1 MSDYEEESDR
11 ESIYSK
17 DNISVDDVLSDDEDE
32 EVNPKPKKEKNT
44 VLPEEE
50 DEDENDIHEDDDFM
64 EEDDDFPED
73 DEDIPKRGNHYIK
86 GSGGAPPTGLV
97 LGIDENQP
105 NDYDIDWDNED
116 EEEEEE
122 DESYLQKFEYEMNK
136 DMIEK
141 FHPETVIHNYE
152 EVAKSTK
159 LIRDE
164 NDIIVDPLHKT
175 LPYLTK
181 YEKARVL
188 GQRAKQIEMGAKP
201 FVSVPESVIE
211 PSVIAELELQQK
223 KIPFIIRRPLPNG
236 ASEYWNLKDLEII
249 G

>member
-1 MSDYEEESDR
+1 MSDYEEDSDR

-32 EVNPKPKKEKNT
+32 EKT
-44 VLPEEE
+44 VLNKKHVIEQE
-50 DEDENDIHEDDDFM
+50 DEDEEINDDD
-64 EEDDDFPED
+64 EEENDFPEEEED
-73 DEDIPKRGNHYIK
+73 DEDEDHSKPKRGNHYIK
-86 GSGGAPPTGLV
+86 GISGGAEIEKEAL
-97 LGIDENQP
+97 
-105 NDYDIDWDNED
+105 NDYDIDWD
-116 EEEEEE
+116 EEEEDEE
-122 DESYLQKFEYEMNK
+122 DESYLQKFEYEINK
-136 DMIEK
+136 DMIVK
-141 FHPETVIHNYE
+141 FHPESIVHNYE
-152 EVAKSTK
+152 EVSKLTK
-159 LIRDE
+159 VIRDS
-164 NDIIVDPLHKT
+164 NNVIVDPLHKT

-181 YEKARVL
+181 YEKARIL

-236 ASEYWNLKDLEII
+236 SSEYWNLKDLEII